1 MAGEDILLHFLLF
14 VLFFIIIVP
23 NTYLYFRI
31 RNIKIYDDVKED
43 PHPEKNIIRNADN
56 VQYLKKRYR
65 IICNGNPTN
74 AICAE
79 RYSAEEYIS
88 DVYSNTKIYQIEEYY
103 DYISKDD
110 WPVYEEIANYKQ
122 VYLNNHKI

>member
-1 MAGEDILLHFLLF
+1 MVAEDILLYFLLF

-23 NTYLYFRI
+23 NTYLYFKI
-31 RNIKIYDDVKED
+31 KNIKIYDNVKED
-43 PHPEKNIIRNADN
+43 PYPEKNIIRYADN

-74 AICAE
+74 AIFAE
-79 RYSAEEYIS
+79 RYSAEEYLSRI
-88 DVYSNTKIYQIEEYY
+88 YSNTKIYQIEEYY

-110 WPVYEEIANYKQ
+110 YPVYEEIANYK
-122 VYLNNHKI
+122 LL

>member
-1 MAGEDILLHFLLF
+1 MVAEDILLYFLLF

-23 NTYLYFRI
+23 NTYLYFKI
-31 RNIKIYDDVKED
+31 KNIKIYDNVKED
-43 PHPEKNIIRNADN
+43 PYLEKNIIRNTDN

-74 AICAE
+74 AIFAE
-79 RYSAEEYIS
+79 RYSAEEYLSRI
-88 DVYSNTKIYQIEEYY
+88 YSNTKIYQIEEYY

-110 WPVYEEIANYKQ
+110 YPVYEEIANYK
-122 VYLNNHKI
+122 LL